1 MNYRIINAHTHIF
14 PDKIADKAS
23 ASIGDYYNIP
33 PQNSATISALLRDSE
48 GFNVTNMLICS
59 AALTPLQTETIN
71 NYMAE
76 YNKDERFVALGTVH
90 PDNENWC
97 EELERVK
104 ALGLHGIKLHPD
116 FQNFNIDDIRSI
128 EICKKAAS
136 LGLPLLFHIG
146 DKNRDGSSPTR
157 LKEVMKQVPDLVC
170 IAAHMGGYAHWDE
183 AYEVL
188 PVSDN
193 LYFDTSSALD
203 FITKHQALRLI
214 EKHGLNKFLFGT
226 DFPLWTTADEYQRI
240 LSLGLSEAEN
250 KAIFSENFCE
260 LFKIK

>member
-1 MNYRIINAHTHIF
+1 MDYRIINAHTHIF
-14 PDKIADKAS
+14 PDKIADKA
-23 ASIGDYYNIP
+23 AVSIGDYYHIP

-59 AALTPLQTETIN
+59 AALSPQQTETIN
-71 NYMAE
+71 NYMSE

-90 PDNENWC
+90 PNNENWC

-116 FQNFNIDDIRSI
+116 FQKFDIDTEKSI
-128 EICKKAAS
+128 AICKKAAA
-136 LGLPLLFHIG
+136 LKLPILFHIG
-146 DKNRDGSSPTR
+146 DRNRDGSSPTR
-157 LKEVMKQVPDLVC
+157 LREVMRRVPDLIC

-183 AYEVL
+183 AYEIL

-203 FITKHQALRLI
+203 FITKEQSLRII
-214 EKHGLNKFLFGT
+214 EKHGLSKFMFGT
-226 DFPLWTTADEYQRI
+226 DFPLWKTEDEYQRI
-240 LSLGLSEAEN
+240 LNLGLTETEN
-250 KAIFSENFCE
+250 KAVFSENFRK
-260 LFKIK
+260 LFGIR